1 MFVNVKTNYAVSTFE
16 EVALGEVFTLTDE
29 DALPNG
35 EVCMKI
41 SEITD
46 SNGLNYNAVDVE
58 TGEPTYLTEDC
69 AIIVPL
75 NAELNLE
82 Y

>member
-1 MFVNVKTNYAVSTFE
+1 V
-16 EVALGEVFTLTDE
+16 
-29 DALPNG
+29 
-35 EVCMKI
+35 KI

-46 SNGLNYNAVDVE
+46 FNGLNYNAVNVE

-69 AIIVPL
+69 AVILPI

>member
-1 MFVNVKTNYAVSTFE
+1 MFVKVETNYAVSTFE

-46 SNGLNYNAVDVE
+46 FNGLNYNAVNVE

-69 AIIVPL
+69 AVILPI
-75 NAELNLE
+75 NAELNVQ